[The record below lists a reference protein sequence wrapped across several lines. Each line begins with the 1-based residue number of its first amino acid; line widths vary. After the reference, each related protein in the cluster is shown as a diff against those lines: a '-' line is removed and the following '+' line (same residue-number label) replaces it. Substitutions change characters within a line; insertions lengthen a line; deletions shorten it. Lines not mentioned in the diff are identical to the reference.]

1 VKNVTGGPVF
11 YFRPPL
17 APALT
22 EAPWPADPLV
32 HNQVTQ
38 TKKLCKPLRL
48 LTKGSDRTRIDRILL
63 SFRSIAGFLAV
74 KRMTI
79 IYPPARPRTTAQL
92 KTEAAH
98 LQALPGYEAALH
110 TYTRQISAY
119 REASRPV
126 AKLIANEDRYR
137 TLNFFFTMWAE
148 KVGAGG
154 DGALTYSELF
164 EICRRGEVSP
174 RILKTT
180 LSIGGVLGFFQR
192 SRNPADGRSW
202 LYRPTP
208 QMLLFPHQWLL
219 PAAHALD
226 TLLPDRKRAE
236 RLEADPAILVYFFR
250 SAGREFA
257 SGLQPMTLQ
266 PEFMSFYGQKEG
278 GAVFTM
284 GLLLAEI
291 DGLPTPSRAEIAARY
306 GLTKSQVNQLIVA
319 GQAAGLLTVEA
330 GMPRPT
336 NALRDGHSEWVALSL
351 AFLGHHLWPEA
362 PSVAET

>member
-1 VKNVTGGPVF
+1 MDGI
-11 YFRPPL
+11 L
-17 APALT
+17 L
-22 EAPWPADPLV
+22 
-32 HNQVTQ
+32 
-38 TKKLCKPLRL
+38 PLRALARSL
-48 LTKGSDRTRIDRILL
+48 LVTSM
-63 SFRSIAGFLAV
+63 S
-74 KRMTI
+74 M

-92 KTEAAH
+92 KAEAAQ
-98 LQALPGYEAALH
+98 LQSLPSYEAALH

-126 AKLIANEDRYR
+126 AKLIANEDRFR

-148 KVGAGG
+148 KLGHGL
-154 DGALTYSELF
+154 DGALTYGELF

-180 LSIGGVLGFFQR
+180 LSIGEVLGYFER
-192 SRNPADGRSW
+192 SKNPDDGRSW

-219 PAAHALD
+219 PATHALD
-226 TLLPDRKRAE
+226 TLVPDRRRGE

-306 GLTKSQVNQLIVA
+306 GLTKSQVNQLIIA
-319 GQAAGLLTVEA
+319 GQSAGLLEVEA
-330 GMPRPT
+330 GVPRST
-336 NALRDGHSEWVALSL
+336 KALRDGHSEWVALSL
-351 AFLGHHLWPEA
+351 AFLGHHLWPEG
-362 PSVAET
+362 